1 MEHGERLGIV
11 VRGSLADGLEAR
23 LDGPS
28 SVEDMRVGKFVKVR
42 GEKHDFF
49 CLVTDVLLDAANDQ
63 VLADPP
69 SESEPFLRE
78 VLAGT
83 MTFGLVQVQ
92 PMLMLA
98 RDGLADGNGHALHD
112 GTAAESADGGPRPVR
127 TIPTHFS
134 TVFVADEGDFE
145 RVFGAPGEDR
155 FELGTPRDM
164 DVPIRLNL
172 RRFVERSNGV
182 FGKSGTGKSFL
193 TRLLLCGVIKSG
205 VAANLVFD

>member
-1 MEHGERLGIV
+1 MEQGERLGIV

-23 LDGPS
+23 LDGPA

-49 CLVTDVLLDAANDQ
+49 CLVTDVKLDAANDQ

-69 SESEPFLRE
+69 PESEPFLRQ

-98 RDGLADGNGHALHD
+98 RDGAAADDGPAANG
-112 GTAAESADGGPRPVR
+112 AEDGPRPVR

-134 TVFVADEGDFE
+134 TVFVADESDL
-145 RVFGAPGEDR
+145 DR
-155 FELGTPRDM
+155 
-164 DVPIRLNL
+164 
-172 RRFVERSNGV
+172 
-182 FGKSGTGKSFL
+182 K
-193 TRLLLCGVIKSG
+193 
-205 VAANLVFD
+205 

>member
-49 CLVTDVLLDAANDQ
+49 CLVTDVKLDAANDQ

-69 SESEPFLRE
+69 PESEPFLRQ

-98 RDGLADGNGHALHD
+98 RDGAVDGLAPGDSG
-112 GTAAESADGGPRPVR
+112 AAPGAGDGPRPVR

-134 TVFVADEGDFE
+134 TVFV
-145 RVFGAPGEDR
+145 
-155 FELGTPRDM
+155 
-164 DVPIRLNL
+164 
-172 RRFVERSNGV
+172 
-182 FGKSGTGKSFL
+182 
-193 TRLLLCGVIKSG
+193 
-205 VAANLVFD
+205 

>member
-1 MEHGERLGIV
+1 MEQGGRLGIV
-11 VRGSLADGLEAR
+11 VRGSLADGLQAR

-69 SESEPFLRE
+69 PESEPFLRQ
-78 VLAGT
+78 VLVGT

-98 RDGLADGNGHALHD
+98 RDGAGALHNGGADDAARD
-112 GTAAESADGGPRPVR
+112 GAEAGPQPVR

-134 TVFVADEGDFE
+134 T
-145 RVFGAPGEDR
+145 
-155 FELGTPRDM
+155 
-164 DVPIRLNL
+164 
-172 RRFVERSNGV
+172 
-182 FGKSGTGKSFL
+182 
-193 TRLLLCGVIKSG
+193 
-205 VAANLVFD
+205 